1 MPPKGSKTKTSVKK
15 AAAATSTRK
24 PAAAAKSKSKST
36 AKATAKSVEA
46 PGKTGTK
53 RAAPVETS
61 SDDEHAEET
70 AQKKA
75 RVNKEPAE
83 TTESSQTTTGTMNV
97 FQGGNLDLYAMA
109 LPFLRKA
116 LKPAESTTSDY
127 PALLKLIQSK
137 QAKADNTARLVLS
150 LPTSDSELGYGR
162 LASGAEGFREPF
174 EDEPFDVGIAS
185 LEHVDK
191 VTFTAAQK
199 RELWPAADVPDGA
212 PGIQG
217 TMVLI
222 DKPCGINSASGTFKM
237 LLAPVKDGMEMWAGA
252 ASFQVKYGSLYERK
266 GFGRGTIVTF
276 GFWAVPS
283 VKDDPRALECADL
296 GYLATTKGNAIVDDV
311 DSDEEDESDDDSD
324 DGGYGYVW

>member
-1 MPPKGSKTKTSVKK
+1 MPPKSSKTKTSVKK

-24 PAAAAKSKSKST
+24 PAEAAKSKSNST
-36 AKATAKSVEA
+36 AKATAKSAEA
-46 PGKTGTK
+46 PAKTGTK
-53 RAAPVETS
+53 RAAPDETS

-75 RVNKEPAE
+75 RVNKEQAE
-83 TTESSQTTTGTMNV
+83 ATKSSQTTTMNT

-109 LPFLRKA
+109 LPFLRNA
-116 LKPAESTTSDY
+116 LKPAGSTTSDY

-150 LPTSDSELGYGR
+150 LPTSGSGGMGYGR
-162 LASGAEGFREPF
+162 LASGAEGFCEPF
-174 EDEPFDVGIAS
+174 EDAPFDVGIAS

-199 RELWPAADVPDGA
+199 RELWPAADVPEDG

-222 DKPCGINSASGTFKM
+222 DKPCGVNSASGTFKM
-237 LLAPVKDGMEMWAGA
+237 LLVPVKDGMEMWAGA
-252 ASFQVKYGSLYERK
+252 ASFQVKYGSLYQRK

-283 VKDDPRALECADL
+283 VKDDPRALECTEL
-296 GYLATTKGNAIVDDV
+296 GYLATTKGNAVVDDV
-311 DSDEEDESDDDSD
+311 DSDEEEESDDDSD